1 MTKQSIPC
9 ILFTLTLGIF
19 VRPAAAEHPALTG
32 VWQLDVAASAFGAM
46 PPLSSAVLTI
56 STNPHKILHVMVVTQ
71 SPHQQRTEDSEWK
84 IDDHYHPVDGSSSG
98 EVLAKWQGDVLV
110 GKRLTDGR
118 MEETRFHLGPGGERL
133 TESIESGTNMT
144 TLIWRRQ

>member
-1 MTKQSIPC
+1 MTRNPIPY
-9 ILFTLTLGIF
+9 ILFTLTLAIF
-19 VRPAAAEHPALTG
+19 IRPAAAEHPALTG

-56 STNPHKILHVMVVTQ
+56 STNPHKILRVMTVTQ
-71 SPHQQRTEDSEWK
+71 SPRQQRTEDSEWK

-98 EVLAKWQGDVLV
+98 ETLAKWQGDVLV
-110 GKRLTDGR
+110 GKHLTDGR
-118 MEETRFHLGPGGERL
+118 MEETRFLLSPGGESL
-133 TESIESGTNMT
+133 TESIQSGTNIT